1 MRSLFERPIQSG
13 LFCETNP
20 LGMTHEHL
28 VPEHKMVRAV
38 IDALCAR
45 ASILEWCPS
54 WFGPC
59 SCSDRPAH
67 FISLTKVRLAPEIPK
82 SPALL

>member
-38 IDALCAR
+38 IDAVCAR
-45 ASILEWCPS
+45 ASILEWCPN
-54 WFGPC
+54 WFGPAAVPIG
-59 SCSDRPAH
+59 RLTL
-67 FISLTKVRLAPEIPK
+67 SL
-82 SPALL
+82 